1 MFGIL
6 GIVMQCWVTKQKI
19 RHGNYYTFTDEVE
32 REGTASSPSDSDS
45 TGIGSKSNKSS
56 EW

>member
-1 MFGIL
+1 M
-6 GIVMQCWVTKQKI
+6 VMQCWVTKQKI